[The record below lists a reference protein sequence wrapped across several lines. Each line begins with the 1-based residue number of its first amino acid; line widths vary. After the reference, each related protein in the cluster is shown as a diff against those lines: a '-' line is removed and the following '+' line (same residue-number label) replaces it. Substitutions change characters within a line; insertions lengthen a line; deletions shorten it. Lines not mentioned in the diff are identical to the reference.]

1 VARGLGA
8 VTNPFV
14 EFQEL
19 YGNDPVR
26 FAREV
31 LGFEPDEQQQ
41 AVMNEVVHGTGAGKG
56 RRISIRSG
64 HGTGKTCTLS
74 VIIVWHFCCKP
85 DQITLVT
92 APTSTQLFD
101 ALAAQTKSW
110 FRKLPAVW
118 LEHVVDI
125 KSESIHHKAAPED
138 SFISFATSRAET
150 PEALAGKHAPNMLI
164 IADEASGIP
173 DPVFVAASGS
183 MSGGEKPGH
192 NACTIL
198 AGNPVRTKGFF
209 FETHHGQAH
218 NWTTF
223 HWTCEGHPRISEDF
237 IRDMEERYGKGSNDY
252 RVRVQGEFPR
262 SDADAVIPYE
272 VLQLA
277 LERDIGPTNTKPIWG
292 LDVARKGGDRSA
304 LAKRAGNVLLEPVKS
319 WKDKETMEL
328 CGLVMKE
335 WSETP
340 AEQRPDAIC
349 VDAIGLGAGVA
360 DRLRELGLPA
370 FAINVSESPAFG
382 DTYLNLKAEL
392 WHGKAREWF
401 MARTC
406 SLKGDKRLAAELNM
420 PAIAYTSSG
429 KLKVEGK
436 DEVRKKNLD
445 RRSPDLADAFVLTFA
460 HQASQAMY
468 GSEGSTNWKE
478 PLQRN
483 VTYV

>member
-1 VARGLGA
+1 M
-8 VTNPFV
+8 TNPFV
-14 EFQEL
+14 EWMEL
-19 YGNDPVR
+19 YKDDTPR

-31 LGFEPDEQQQ
+31 LAFEPDEEQ
-41 AVMNEVVHGTGAGKG
+41 AKVMRAVDRGE

-74 VIIVWHFCCKP
+74 VIIVKHAITRFP
-85 DQITLVT
+85 QITLVT

-101 ALAAQTKSW
+101 ALAAQTKAW
-110 FRKLPAVW
+110 FRKLPPALQELFDV
-118 LEHVVDI
+118 
-125 KSESIHHKAAPED
+125 KSESIHLRSAPEE

-150 PEALAGKHAPNMLI
+150 PEALAGKHSEHMLI

-183 MSGGEKPGH
+183 MSGD

-277 LERDIGPTNTKPIWG
+277 LERDIGPTATKPIWG

-304 LAKRAGNVLLEPVKS
+304 LAKRAGNILTEHVKH

-335 WSETP
+335 WNETP
-340 AEQRPDAIC
+340 AEKRPDAIC

-406 SLKGDKRLAAELNM
+406 SLGGDKRLAAELNM

-468 GSEGSTNWKE
+468 GSEGSTSWKE